1 MIFLQRKKKETRSR
15 DVSGESVQQRGRA
28 LGGQSGAAAEA
39 FPARNT

>member
-28 LGGQSGAAAEA
+28 LGRKSGAAAEA
-39 FPARNT
+39 FPAWNT